1 MLAELVYEPDPRVLA
16 SPEGGEDAAVLS
28 FPEGKALVQSL
39 DFFTPIVNDPY
50 SFGQIA
56 AANSLSDIY
65 AMGGDAYSVMNI
77 VCFPSKTMS
86 LDILKA
92 ILRGGLDKIREAGAI
107 MSGGHSVEDEEIK
120 YGLSVTGVV
129 DPEKMAL
136 NRGASPGEQLLLTK
150 PLGTGVLAT
159 AVKAGWSG
167 AEHMEEEL
175 LAWAGRLNML
185 GARVIRQLELSGA
198 TDVTGF
204 GLGGH
209 ALEMA
214 RASGVR
220 LELWSG
226 SIPVLPS
233 ALELAGMGLI
243 PEGSY
248 ANKHYC
254 GALVRVGQ
262 GVDPVRLD
270 LVFDAQTSGGLLL
283 AVPEDKLE
291 QAVQLLEGSGDL
303 AAHIG
308 RVIPEGSS
316 GPGLDVV

>member
-1 MLAELVYEPDPRVLA
+1 VLAELVYEQDPRVLA

-28 FPEGKALVQSL
+28 FPREMALVQSL

-50 SFGQIA
+50 SFGQVA

-65 AMGGDAYSVMNI
+65 AMGGDPYSVMNI

-86 LDILKA
+86 LDILKE

-107 MSGGHSVEDEEIK
+107 MSGGHSVEDAEIK
-120 YGLSVTGVV
+120 YGLSVTGYV
-129 DPEKMAL
+129 DPKRLAL
-136 NRGASPGEQLLLTK
+136 NRGANIGEQLVLTK
-150 PLGTGVLAT
+150 PLGTGILAT

-167 AEHMEEEL
+167 AEKMEQEL
-175 LAWAGRLNML
+175 LDWAGRLNMF
-185 GARVIRQLELSGA
+185 GARVIQQLGLSGA

-214 RASGVR
+214 RASRVR
-220 LELWSG
+220 LELWSR
-226 SIPVLPS
+226 SIPLLPT

-254 GALVRVGQ
+254 EALVSVDRA
-262 GVDPVRLD
+262 VDPVHLD

-283 AVPEDKLE
+283 SVPEEKLE
-291 QAVQLLEGSGDL
+291 EAVELLEGSGDL

-308 RVIPEGSS
+308 RVLPQGSA
-316 GPGLDVV
+316 GPGLNVI

>member
-1 MLAELVYEPDPRVLA
+1 MLA
-16 SPEGGEDAAVLS
+16 SPEGGEDAAVLT
-28 FPEGKALVQSL
+28 FPQHKSLVQSL

-65 AMGGDAYSVMNI
+65 AMGAEPYSVMNI

-86 LDILKA
+86 LQVLKD

-129 DPEKMAL
+129 DADEMAL
-136 NRGASPGEQLLLTK
+136 NRGAVAGEQLLLTK
-150 PLGTGVLAT
+150 PLGTGILAT
-159 AVKAGWSG
+159 AVKAQWSG
-167 AEHMEEEL
+167 AEKMEQEL
-175 LAWAGRLNML
+175 LAWAARLNMF
-185 GARVIRQLELSGA
+185 GARVIRQLGISGA
-198 TDVTGF
+198 TDITGF

-214 RASGVR
+214 RASRVR
-220 LELWSG
+220 LEIWSS
-226 SIPVLPS
+226 SIPVLES
-233 ALELAGMGLI
+233 ALELAHMGLI

-254 GALVRVGQ
+254 QSLVRVAGQ
-262 GVDPVRLD
+262 VDPTRLD
-270 LVFDAQTSGGLLL
+270 LIFDAQTSGGLLL
-283 AVPEDKLE
+283 AVPKDKLDRATELLKE
-291 QAVQLLEGSGDL
+291 QGDL

-308 RVIPEGSS
+308 RVVPQDSDGV
-316 GPGLDVV
+316 GLDVL